1 VVVIV
6 CGSLLKV
13 YLALHGFSVYID
25 IESLRIGRFDEN
37 LLISIRKSTNFILV
51 LTANALDRC
60 IGDTH
65 CNDWVHKVGLCYKS
79 VFSLVNSAVNMT
91 LPALAVEPPAPD
103 KLSPC
108 SAIVRAAS
116 QLLGVS

>member
-1 VVVIV
+1 MSCAV
-6 CGSLLKV
+6 CCITRCSLLKV

-60 IGDTH
+60 IGDVH
-65 CNDWVHKVGLCYKS
+65 CNDWVHKVCIHVINYC
-79 VFSLVNSAVNMT
+79 V
-91 LPALAVEPPAPD
+91 
-103 KLSPC
+103 
-108 SAIVRAAS
+108 
-116 QLLGVS
+116 

>member
-1 VVVIV
+1 MTHDR
-6 CGSLLKV
+6 LLKV
-13 YLALHGFSVYID
+13 YLALNGFSVYID

-65 CNDWVHKVGLCYKS
+65 CNDWVHKVCMTSTMRGRWPYILTDIGSNQLISSILMS
-79 VFSLVNSAVNMT
+79 VA
-91 LPALAVEPPAPD
+91 
-103 KLSPC
+103 
-108 SAIVRAAS
+108 
-116 QLLGVS
+116 G

>member
-1 VVVIV
+1 MRRSVYSYCNAVLIVSSFVVWITRA
-6 CGSLLKV
+6 SLLKV

-65 CNDWVHKVGLCYKS
+65 CNDWVHKVCIICTRRDWQ
-79 VFSLVNSAVNMT
+79 A
-91 LPALAVEPPAPD
+91 
-103 KLSPC
+103 
-108 SAIVRAAS
+108 
-116 QLLGVS
+116 